1 MTTQH
6 QPTGP
11 AQPLLHIEDL
21 AVYYDIGQGAVK
33 AVDGISFDLAPGE
46 ALGLVGESGCGK
58 TTTAKGV
65 LRLLPPNGRIA
76 QGNIHFNGRN
86 LVQLSPEAMRQ
97 TRWRD
102 ISWISQAAMN
112 ALDPVYRVGDQI
124 VEAMQAHISIS
135 KQAALEHAAD
145 LFREV
150 GIDPKRLRAYPHE
163 MSGGMRQR
171 AIIAMA
177 LALEPQLIIADE
189 PTTALD
195 VVTQAQI
202 LARLQ
207 RLRQER
213 GLALMLITHDI
224 SVVVQTCDT
233 VAVMYAGQ
241 IMERGPV
248 RPLFKQ
254 PYHPYTMG
262 LRNAFPTL
270 EGARQELIS
279 IPGSP
284 PDLVVPPGGCR
295 FADRCPFVEERCRE
309 EAPPLLEVEDGR
321 FSACHF
327 PERAEEFRKLASQE
341 TSWQQ
346 VAQRLGTSIT
356 PIPKQEQPA
365 EKPILIEVKNLV
377 RHFPVGQS
385 WLVSLLGRTPQ
396 QVVHAVDGISFDVKQ
411 GEILGLAG
419 ESGSGKTTT
428 GETLVRLQDPT
439 DGQIVFDGQAIE
451 GLHGRDLKQFRRQ
464 AQMVFQDPYETLN
477 PRFMIG
483 DIVSEPLRIHGL
495 ARGEELRRYVIEA
508 LERAGLR
515 PAELYLDRFPH
526 ELSGGQR
533 QRVAIARAIVLEP
546 KFLVADEPVSM
557 LDVSIRAGVLNLL
570 RRFRDELGLS
580 IIYVSHDL
588 PTIRYVADRTAIM
601 YLGEIVEIGPTETLI
616 AERKH
621 PYTQLLLDA
630 SPDPDPDV
638 IKPPL
643 EARGE
648 IPSAIEPPHGC
659 RFHTRCP
666 LVLPHCG
673 WEGRDVINAV
683 TAVRIEGDGLTAVGD
698 IEIEGLDALVSAPQG
713 LDPARVALETALA
726 AKHES
731 LLQAAEINHEGERL
745 RVHFKPQPGPR
756 LEPVAGDHYS
766 VFSEQHSV
774 DSKQSISL
782 PMAEH
787 AVACWLYTEL
797 PEKARNQ

>member
-6 QPTGP
+6 QPTNS
-11 AQPLLHIEDL
+11 ARPLLHINDL
-21 AVYYDIGQGAVK
+21 AVYYDVGEGAVK

-58 TTTAKGV
+58 TTAAKGI
-65 LRLLPPNGRIA
+65 LRLLPANGRIA
-76 QGNIHFNGRN
+76 QGHIHFNGRD
-86 LVQLSPEAMRQ
+86 LASISAEEMRQ

-135 KQAALEHAAD
+135 KQAALDHAAG

-163 MSGGMRQR
+163 MSGGMKQR
-171 AIIAMA
+171 AVIAMA

-233 VAVMYAGQ
+233 VAVMYAGH

-284 PDLVVPPGGCR
+284 PDLVNPPHGCR
-295 FADRCPFVEERCRE
+295 FADRCPFVEERCHE
-309 EAPPLLEVEDGR
+309 EVPPLLEVENGR

-327 PERAEEFRKLASQE
+327 PERAETFRVQASQE
-341 TSWQQ
+341 ENWLR
-346 VAQRLGTSIT
+346 VAQRLGSSMT
-356 PIPKQEQPA
+356 PITRREQPDQQ
-365 EKPILIEVKNLV
+365 PTLIEVKNLV

-396 QVVHAVDGISFDVKQ
+396 QVVHAVDDISFDVKQ

-439 DGQIVFDGQAIE
+439 AGQIIFDGQAIE
-451 GLHGRDLKQFRRQ
+451 GLRGRDLKQFRRQ

-477 PRFMIG
+477 PRFTIG
-483 DIVSEPLRIHGL
+483 DMVSEPLRIHGL
-495 ARGEELRRYVIEA
+495 ARGEELRRHVIEA

-515 PAELYLDRFPH
+515 PADLYLDRFPH

-546 KFLVADEPVSM
+546 QFLVADEPVSM

-570 RRFRDELGLS
+570 RRFRDEMGIS

-638 IKPPL
+638 VKPPL

-666 LVLPHCG
+666 LALPHCG
-673 WEGRDVINAV
+673 WEGRDVESAV
-683 TAVRIEGDGLTAVGD
+683 SAIRIEGDELTAVGD
-698 IEIEGLDALVSAPQG
+698 IEIEELDALVSAPQG
-713 LDPARVALETALA
+713 LNAARVALETALA
-726 AKHES
+726 AKHDS
-731 LLQAAEINHEGERL
+731 LLQAADIIPDGERL
-745 RVHFKPQPGPR
+745 RVRFEPQPGPA
-756 LEPVAGDHYS
+756 LDFQTPD
-766 VFSEQHSV
+766 
-774 DSKQSISL
+774 
-782 PMAEH
+782 H
-787 AVACWLYTEL
+787 AVACWLYTDL
-797 PEKARNQ
+797 PAHEQPDQDHLSHL